1 MEETSKIGVDEAIET
16 KLSGSLDDSSLID
29 SAFQITS
36 NGLDGNSV
44 GLFRIMGETSN
55 LADSKSNIRTRREF
69 NLK

>member
-1 MEETSKIGVDEAIET
+1 MEETSKISVDEAIET
-16 KLSGSLDDSSLID
+16 KLTTSGSLDDSSLID

-55 LADSKSNIRTRREF
+55 LADSKSNIRTSVS
-69 NLK
+69 